1 MRRKISKTSDGILNY
16 KNFLTENL
24 SYKLVALFVA
34 LILWVSILGRRDFV
48 ATKEIEV
55 LFLTSNTYSVASQSV
70 DRIKIKISGPQ
81 PLMKKF
87 KEKNLNLT
95 IDALDNKA
103 GTFEFDI
110 NQTMIELPKGLRVLS
125 IKPNSI
131 RVEISEKNN

>member
-110 NQTMIELPKGLRVLS
+110 NQTMIELPQGLRVLS

>member
-1 MRRKISKTSDGILNY
+1 MVKRY
-16 KNFLTENL
+16 KYFLTENF

-55 LFLTSNTYSVASQSV
+55 LFLTSNNYMVTSQSA
-70 DRIKIKISGPQ
+70 DRIKVKISGPQ

-95 IDALDNKA
+95 IDATDNKS
-103 GTFEFDI
+103 GFFEFDI
-110 NQTMIELPKGLRVLS
+110 YQAMIDLPQGLRVLS

-131 RVEISEKNN
+131 KVEISDKK